1 MIGHGGMGTVYRAHH
16 AALGRNAAVKVL
28 LPELSH
34 NRDLV
39 ARFFNEARAAT
50 AVRHPGIVEIF
61 DFGYLPDGSG
71 YIVMEFL
78 EGETVGALRARLGR
92 LPPARALTLTRQIAG
107 ALGAAHDRGI
117 VHRDLKPDNVFLVTD
132 PEVPSGERI
141 KVLDFGVA
149 KLTAAPGDTARTQTG
164 SLLGTPTYMSPE
176 QCRGMA
182 DVDGRTD
189 LYALGCLLYEL
200 VCGQPPF
207 VADST
212 GDLIAH
218 HLYFEAPAPRTLEPA
233 LPAAIEQLIVW
244 LLQKDPNARPQSTR
258 ELVEAIDR
266 AAGTIGTTSP
276 VVRSEVPRSVSTNV
290 AAASTLSAA
299 NGVSVTMAR
308 PPSRRWL
315 IPTVSTALVVVG
327 LGIWFALV
335 RGRDAAGLSS
345 AAAPPPPAVVQPA
358 TPPPPP
364 AVVQPATP
372 PPPPPPAATPPPG
385 SPPSPAPASAGDQ
398 VHVTVDSDPPGATV
412 LVAGK
417 PVGST
422 PFEELVPRAAGHR
435 SYKLQKDGFDAA
447 RVSADTAHD
456 GALRVTLKK
465 KRTHAKQDIGDK
477 GVNPFD

>member
-1 MIGHGGMGTVYRAHH
+1 MIGHGGMGAVYRAHH
-16 AALGRNAAVKVL
+16 AALARNAAVKVL

-78 EGETVGALRARLGR
+78 EGETLGALRARLGR
-92 LPPARALTLTRQIAG
+92 IPPARALTLTRQIAG

-117 VHRDLKPDNVFLVTD
+117 VHRDLKPDNVFLVAD

-149 KLTAAPGDTARTQTG
+149 KLTATPGDTARTQTG

-176 QCRGMA
+176 QCRGTA

-207 VADST
+207 VADSA

-218 HLYFEAPAPRTLEPA
+218 HLYFEPPAPRTWEPA
-233 LPAAIEQLIVW
+233 LPSAIEQLIVW

-266 AAGTIGTTSP
+266 AMGTTGATSP
-276 VVRSEVPRSVSTNV
+276 VMRSEVLRSVSTNV
-290 AAASTLSAA
+290 ASPSTLSAA
-299 NGVSVTMAR
+299 AGVSVTLPR

-327 LGIWFALV
+327 LGTSFVLL
-335 RGRDAAGLSS
+335 RGRDDAALPS
-345 AAAPPPPAVVQPA
+345 AAAPPPPPVVQPA
-358 TPPPPP
+358 AKP
-364 AVVQPATP
+364 
-372 PPPPPPAATPPPG
+372 
-385 SPPSPAPASAGDQ
+385 PAPAPTPAAASTPAAVSTPAVAPSSAPAPAADQ
-398 VHVTVDSDPPGATV
+398 VHVTVDSDPSGATV
-412 LVAGK
+412 LVDGK
-417 PVGST
+417 PVGAT
-422 PFEELVPRAAGHR
+422 PFEELVPRAAGRR
-435 SYKLQKDGFDAA
+435 SYKLQKDGFDTA
-447 RVSADTAHD
+447 RASADTAHD
-456 GALRVTLKK
+456 GVLRVTLKK
-465 KRTHAKQDIGDK
+465 KRARAKQDIGDK
-477 GVNPFD
+477 GVNPFE